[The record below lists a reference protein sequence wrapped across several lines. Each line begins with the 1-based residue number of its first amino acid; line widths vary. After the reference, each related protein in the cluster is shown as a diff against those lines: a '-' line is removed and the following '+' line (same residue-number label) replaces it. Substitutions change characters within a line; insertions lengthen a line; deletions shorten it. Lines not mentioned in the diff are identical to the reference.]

1 MSLVLVIWI
10 LVILICLGF
19 RYSDFGLSEIRC
31 RNSATQGVDN
41 WKLKQKTCGGG
52 EMTGNSKKVAVVTG
66 GSRGIGRAIIM
77 AIAEQMSTVVFNHFD
92 PPEDTAAAET
102 IKMASEKGCEIEG
115 VRLDVS
121 NYQEVQE
128 FINRVV
134 ERHGRI
140 DVLVNNAGIT
150 RDTLLMR
157 MKEADWDA
165 VLAVNLKSVF
175 NCTQA
180 AVRFMTKQRYGR
192 VVNIASVVG
201 AMGNAGQ
208 ANYAASKAGIMGFT
222 KSVAREVAGRNVT
235 VNAVAPGFIETEMT
249 AKLSDKVKEAFL
261 LQIPLG
267 RAGRPEDVAQLVK
280 FLISDDASYITG
292 QIIHLNGGMY
302 M

>member
-1 MSLVLVIWI
+1 MA
-10 LVILICLGF
+10 
-19 RYSDFGLSEIRC
+19 E
-31 RNSATQGVDN
+31 
-41 WKLKQKTCGGG
+41 
-52 EMTGNSKKVAVVTG
+52 NSKKVAVVTG

-77 AIAEQMSTVVFNHFD
+77 ALAEPNLTVVFNHFD
-92 PPEDTAAAET
+92 PPEDAAADET
-102 IKMASEKGCEIEG
+102 IKMASEKGSEIEG

-121 NYQEVQE
+121 NHQAVQE
-128 FINRVV
+128 FINGVV

-140 DVLVNNAGIT
+140 DILVNNAGIT
-150 RDTLLMR
+150 RDTLLLR

-222 KSVAREVAGRNVT
+222 KSVAREVASRNVT

-280 FLISDDASYITG
+280 FLVSDDASYITG